1 MDKALDNTA
10 KLPFYVKLGYGS
22 AELSSTLTW
31 TMVSVIFLFYL
42 TDVVGIAPAFA
53 GFILMLGTLWDAVTD
68 PIVGILSDRVK
79 SRWGRRRPFLL
90 GVAVPF
96 GLITWLL
103 FTDFGFGEFST
114 KIYFCLA
121 ITMYY
126 TAATLLDIPY
136 TSLGAEMT
144 QDYDER
150 TNLNGFRAGFSQI
163 AAILAAALPWTLV
176 TYCKDIMGSTRGGWS
191 LMAAMFG
198 FVSIFPIL
206 ITWRATRGRELFPEN
221 VTVKLKDVFTGP
233 LKNRTFL
240 YTMGLYAA
248 GSVGLSSAAAVMVY
262 FMKYYMKFNDTQQS
276 LAFLFLFACTILWIP
291 VINWLSSK
299 YGKRE
304 SYMIFI
310 GIWAIVQVV
319 GGMLV
324 KPSMIIPFYVMM
336 ILASGGVMSISMTIW
351 SMIPDAVEVD
361 EFKIGQRREGL
372 FFGVISFARK
382 STVAL
387 FIWFIGIILSL
398 VGYVP
403 DQVQTEHAL
412 FGIRLL
418 YAAGVAF
425 FLFLSVLG
433 AYFLPMTRKRHE
445 LLKQAIRLKSEGKE
459 YDKESI
465 KNIL

>member
-1 MDKALDNTA
+1 
-10 KLPFYVKLGYGS
+10 
-22 AELSSTLTW
+22 
-31 TMVSVIFLFYL
+31 
-42 TDVVGIAPAFA
+42 
-53 GFILMLGTLWDAVTD
+53 
-68 PIVGILSDRVK
+68 
-79 SRWGRRRPFLL
+79 
-90 GVAVPF
+90 
-96 GLITWLL
+96 
-103 FTDFGFGEFST
+103 
-114 KIYFCLA
+114 
-121 ITMYY
+121 
-126 TAATLLDIPY
+126 
-136 TSLGAEMT
+136 
-144 QDYDER
+144 
-150 TNLNGFRAGFSQI
+150 
-163 AAILAAALPWTLV
+163 
-176 TYCKDIMGSTRGGWS
+176 
-191 LMAAMFG
+191 
-198 FVSIFPIL
+198 
-206 ITWRATRGRELFPEN
+206 
-221 VTVKLKDVFTGP
+221 
-233 LKNRTFL
+233 
-240 YTMGLYAA
+240 
-248 GSVGLSSAAAVMVY
+248 
-262 FMKYYMKFNDTQQS
+262 
-276 LAFLFLFACTILWIP
+276 
-291 VINWLSSK
+291 
-299 YGKRE
+299 
-304 SYMIFI
+304 MIFI

-459 YDKESI
+459 YDKELI